1 MIVKSLIPRKIEILV
16 GSLALT
22 VFGAAIVAGCV
33 IMVTESVSLRL
44 KVFGVIAT
52 LCTGGVYLCWIGVWH
67 SQLGDGSGDGA
78 SNAPGAAQPHPC
90 FPCGLD

>member
-33 IMVTESVSLRL
+33 IMVTESQA
-44 KVFGVIAT
+44 G
-52 LCTGGVYLCWIGVWH
+52 LCAF
-67 SQLGDGSGDGA
+67 Q
-78 SNAPGAAQPHPC
+78 AA
-90 FPCGLD
+90 